1 MNKEEFILELSKNNI
16 ILSNYQLDQ
25 LDKYYNLLV
34 VENKKYNLTSIT
46 NEDQVYLKHFF
57 DSLTLA
63 KIIKLDNQKICDIG
77 TGAGFPGIVLKIAY
91 PNLQLTL
98 VDATLKKCNFLQM
111 VVDELKLDEV
121 NIVNQRIEDFSSETR
136 EEYDIV
142 TCRAV
147 SNLKVLLEIA
157 IPLVKI
163 NGYFI
168 PMKGNI
174 SQEIFNIDNYYLKLN
189 IELEKKEEF
198 LLPKENSQRTLL
210 KFKKINKTSNLY
222 PRKYNEILKKE
233 L

>member
-16 ILSNYQLDQ
+16 ILSDYQLDQ